1 MFKIK
6 LLKIIF
12 VFLVTLFFYK
22 GTFAQ
27 ILIQDNVETVK
38 AKVVKILKQER
49 KIIPGTDTSTNFQTI
64 EVEIFEGANKGK
76 IVTVENDYLNLS
88 KNQRV
93 YLTELT
99 RGEDGKVIYSV
110 SDPYR
115 LPSIVFFTVLFLI
128 LTIIFG
134 GIQGVRGLLSL
145 FFSFVIIVYILL
157 PGILNGYS
165 PVLVSLLASSII
177 IVLGSYITHG
187 FNKTTTSAVFGMI
200 ITVLITG
207 ILSFFAIKWGHLTG
221 YSSEEVVYLN
231 FDTRGGVNLVGLL
244 FGGILIGLLGI
255 LYDVAIGQA
264 ISVEELHTIA
274 PHTSKWAIYN
284 RAVRIGREHI
294 GALVN
299 TLAIAYVGVSLP
311 LLLLIVNS
319 SSDSLLLTLNRE
331 VFATEVIR
339 TLIGSIGIILA
350 VPVTTWI
357 SVSMLIKKNK
367 NDVSK
372 DILEKEGDL
381 INSLSKERGHSH

>member
-1 MFKIK
+1 VVLTTPVVAI
-6 LLKIIF
+6 
-12 VFLVTLFFYK
+12 VCYFF
-22 GTFAQ
+22 
-27 ILIQDNVETVK
+27 
-38 AKVVKILKQER
+38 
-49 KIIPGTDTSTNFQTI
+49 
-64 EVEIFEGANKGK
+64 
-76 IVTVENDYLNLS
+76 
-88 KNQRV
+88 
-93 YLTELT
+93 
-99 RGEDGKVIYSV
+99 
-110 SDPYR
+110 
-115 LPSIVFFTVLFLI
+115 
-128 LTIIFG
+128 
-134 GIQGVRGLLSL
+134 
-145 FFSFVIIVYILL
+145 
-157 PGILNGYS
+157 
-165 PVLVSLLASSII
+165 
-177 IVLGSYITHG
+177 
-187 FNKTTTSAVFGMI
+187 
-200 ITVLITG
+200 
-207 ILSFFAIKWGHLTG
+207 
-221 YSSEEVVYLN
+221 VYLN

>member
-231 FDTRGGVNLVGLL
+231 FDTRGGVNLVQVYL
-244 FGGILIGLLGI
+244 
-255 LYDVAIGQA
+255 QM
-264 ISVEELHTIA
+264 
-274 PHTSKWAIYN
+274 
-284 RAVRIGREHI
+284 R
-294 GALVN
+294 
-299 TLAIAYVGVSLP
+299 
-311 LLLLIVNS
+311 
-319 SSDSLLLTLNRE
+319 
-331 VFATEVIR
+331 
-339 TLIGSIGIILA
+339 
-350 VPVTTWI
+350 
-357 SVSMLIKKNK
+357 
-367 NDVSK
+367 
-372 DILEKEGDL
+372 
-381 INSLSKERGHSH
+381 

>member
-264 ISVEELHTIA
+264 ISVEELHAIA

-367 NDVSK
+367 NNVSK